1 MADGR
6 GKTPRRLLTFKPTTI
21 QRYIDS
27 GLTDKEIAKKLHM
40 TLLQWDKYKAAH
52 KEIQDLYKPV
62 ARYGGRRGLFMLHD
76 VQAIYNS
83 LIDYMRD
90 RDNKKQ
96 AYSIPSICSYLHISR
111 DTYYKYLHENDNK
124 QLINT
129 ENWEKI
135 YTSIADLFK
144 NMHELIE
151 SSLVDKAVSM
161 NSVGAIFVLKNHYGY
176 SDKKQLELSDDKT
189 INVSWE
195 NVHSIASKPANEC
208 ISSDN
213 VKLSEPIDIEKDK

>member
-40 TLLQWDKYKAAH
+40 TLLQWDKYKSSH
-52 KEIQDLYKPV
+52 KDIQDLYKPV

-76 VQAIYNS
+76 VQAIYNA

-96 AYSIPSICSYLHISR
+96 AYSIPSICSYLRISR

-129 ENWEKI
+129 ENGEKI

-151 SSLVDKAVSM
+151 SSLIDKAVSM

-176 SDKKQLELSDDKT
+176 SDKKQIELSDDKT

-195 NVHSIASKPANEC
+195 NVHSIAAKPSNGC

-213 VKLSEPIDIEKDK
+213 VKLSEPINIDKDK